1 MIDFLTS
8 VNNLPRKTKIV
19 ATIGPSVA
27 NPEKIVKL
35 IQEGVDVFRL
45 NFSHG
50 TLEEHFSVLQ
60 TIRKYDSQQK
70 EFHGVIGDLPG
81 PKLRIGEIQGEEAE
95 LLNGAIIYII
105 HSTLPGS
112 LPVITVENDML
123 FALLKAGDIFFI
135 NDGLVRLRILSNQ
148 NRIILCKVEKGGIIS
163 SRKGIN
169 IPYLPDSF
177 PSLTA
182 RDLLILEA
190 IKDWDLDFLA
200 LSFVRGVK
208 DILTLRKKISPFKKP
223 FSIIAKIEKPQA
235 LDEIEDIVEASDGIM
250 IARGDLGVEI
260 PVESV
265 PFWQKKIIFESRRR
279 CKPVIVATQML
290 DSMIRNPIPTRAEV
304 SDVAGAIYDGTDAIM
319 LSGETAMGDFP
330 MESVQIASKIAR
342 YTENHADFVP
352 DVQKIISDNTD
363 LSSAISFGAWE
374 IARNL
379 KLPVI
384 VTSTYSG
391 STARRISRFRPNIP
405 VLAFSPQ
412 YHILR
417 HLKLSY
423 GVIPFSMN
431 LCTEPSELIEEM
443 KRLTLASRFGKKG
456 DKIVITAGV
465 PLQKSGFTNLLQV
478 EEI

>member
-1 MIDFLTS
+1 MIYPMNS
-8 VNNLPRKTKIV
+8 IKNLPRKTKIV

-35 IQEGVDVFRL
+35 IQVGVDVFRL

-50 TLEEHFSVLQ
+50 TLDEHYAALQ
-60 TIRKYDSQQK
+60 TIRKYDFQQR
-70 EFHGVIGDLPG
+70 EFHAVIGDLPG
-81 PKLRIGEIQGEEAE
+81 PKLRVGEIQGGEIEISD
-95 LLNGAIIYII
+95 GSVIYII
-105 HSTLPGS
+105 SSTRPGS
-112 LPVITVENDML
+112 LPVMTVDNVEL
-123 FALLKAGDIFFI
+123 FAFLKPGDIFFI
-135 NDGLVRLRILSNQ
+135 NDGLVRLRVLSNENQ
-148 NRIILCKVEKGGIIS
+148 TILAKVEKGGVIS

-169 IPYLPDSF
+169 IPYLPNSF
-177 PSLTA
+177 SSLTA
-182 RDLLILEA
+182 RDLQILET

-208 DILTLRKKISPFKKP
+208 DILALRDRIANFPRP

-235 LDEIEDIVEASDGIM
+235 LNEIEQIIEAADGIM
-250 IARGDLGVEI
+250 IARGDLGVEV

-265 PFWQKKIIFESRRR
+265 PFWQKKIIFESRCK
-279 CKPVIVATQML
+279 CKPVIVATQLL

-330 MESVQIASKIAR
+330 MESVQTASKIAQF
-342 YTENHADFVP
+342 TENHADFVS
-352 DVQKIISDNTD
+352 DVQKIMANNTD

-379 KLPVI
+379 KLPVVVI
-384 VTSTYSG
+384 STYSG

-405 VLAFSPQ
+405 ILAFSPQ
-412 YHILR
+412 FYILR
-417 HLKLSY
+417 QLKLSF

-431 LCTEPSELIEEM
+431 LCTESFELIEEM
-443 KRLTLASRFGKKG
+443 KRLTLDSGFGKKG
-456 DKIVITAGV
+456 DKIIITAGV

-478 EEI
+478 EEL

>member
-1 MIDFLTS
+1 
-8 VNNLPRKTKIV
+8 
-19 ATIGPSVA
+19 
-27 NPEKIVKL
+27 
-35 IQEGVDVFRL
+35 
-45 NFSHG
+45 
-50 TLEEHFSVLQ
+50 
-60 TIRKYDSQQK
+60 
-70 EFHGVIGDLPG
+70 
-81 PKLRIGEIQGEEAE
+81 
-95 LLNGAIIYII
+95 
-105 HSTLPGS
+105 
-112 LPVITVENDML
+112 
-123 FALLKAGDIFFI
+123 
-135 NDGLVRLRILSNQ
+135 
-148 NRIILCKVEKGGIIS
+148 
-163 SRKGIN
+163 
-169 IPYLPDSF
+169 
-177 PSLTA
+177 
-182 RDLLILEA
+182 
-190 IKDWDLDFLA
+190 
-200 LSFVRGVK
+200 
-208 DILTLRKKISPFKKP
+208 
-223 FSIIAKIEKPQA
+223 
-235 LDEIEDIVEASDGIM
+235 
-250 IARGDLGVEI
+250 
-260 PVESV
+260 
-265 PFWQKKIIFESRRR
+265 
-279 CKPVIVATQML
+279 
-290 DSMIRNPIPTRAEV
+290 
-304 SDVAGAIYDGTDAIM
+304 M

-384 VTSTYSG
+384 VTATYSG

-405 VLAFSPQ
+405 ILAFSPQ

>member
-1 MIDFLTS
+1 MNTTTS
-8 VNNLPRKTKIV
+8 IKNQPRKTKII

-50 TLEEHFSVLQ
+50 SLDEHYSALQ
-60 TIRKYDSQQK
+60 TIRKYDFEKQ
-70 EFHGVIGDLPG
+70 EFHAVIGDLPG
-81 PKLRIGEIQGEEAE
+81 PKLRIGEIQGGEIE
-95 LLNGAIIYII
+95 LPDEAIIYII
-105 HSTLPGS
+105 LSTHPGS
-112 LPVITVENDML
+112 LPIMTVDNVEL
-123 FALLKAGDIFFI
+123 FALLKPGDIFFI
-135 NDGLVRLRILSNQ
+135 NDGLVRLRVISNENHTILS
-148 NRIILCKVEKGGIIS
+148 KVEKGGVIS

-177 PSLTA
+177 PSLTV
-182 RDLLILEA
+182 RDLQILEA

-208 DILTLRKKISPFKKP
+208 DIVALRNKIASFPKS
-223 FSIIAKIEKPQA
+223 FSVIAKIEKPQA
-235 LDEIEDIVEASDGIM
+235 LNEIEEIIEASDGIM

-265 PFWQKKIIFESRRR
+265 PFWQKKIIFESRCK
-279 CKPVIVATQML
+279 CKPVIVATQLL

-319 LSGETAMGDFP
+319 LSGETAMGGFP
-330 MESVQIASKIAR
+330 MESVQTANKIAQF
-342 YTENHADFVP
+342 TENHADFVP
-352 DVQKIISDNTD
+352 DVQKIMTNNTD

-405 VLAFSPQ
+405 ILAFSPKYQ
-412 YHILR
+412 ILR
-417 HLKLSY
+417 QLKLSF

-431 LCTEPSELIEEM
+431 LCTEPIELIEEM
-443 KRLTLASRFGKKG
+443 KKLTLDSGFGKKG

-478 EEI
+478 EEL